1 MLREYQVGGTVLP
14 LGGGWGWGVWG
25 VGWAQGGNTGVRAA
39 DWLARYPAP
48 PRPSPPSWPHLT
60 APALSSPCPAPPSP
74 HPCATPL
81 QEGILER
88 FLKSDDPPADNSGPV
103 KVCACHC
110 WGLGGGRLH
119 RAAAVRASCS
129 PAFRPAQRRRTFP
142 AVHTPFLQVIVGK
155 TFEREVLKSG
165 KDCFLELYAPWW

>member
-1 MLREYQVGGTVLP
+1 MNIRWAVPYCPWVGG
-14 LGGGWGWGVWG
+14 GGGGCGVWG
-25 VGWAQGGNTGVRAA
+25 GRRGGIRGCVRLIGWLDTPLP
-39 DWLARYPAP
+39 LAHPHRRGHTSPHPPCPRPAP
-48 PRPSPPSWPHLT
+48 
-60 APALSSPCPAPPSP
+60 P